1 MKKHLSLTGL
11 IALLPLLAS
20 AGPTL
25 NLDAKASTKVPN
37 DEMIVTVGA
46 VQSGQN
52 VAKLNEAVL
61 STLNDAIKDAKAV
74 PGVMPQMGSI
84 YTTQDWRDGKP
95 SGWQVNGEIILRSQ
109 DMPALANLAGKLGQK
124 LQLRG
129 VVFGLSE
136 PKRRD
141 AETRLL
147 KEAAAAF
154 RDKAEAA
161 MRAFGYQ
168 KYAIE
173 ELAINDELQAPP
185 PRPMALNSAMA
196 RAEAAP
202 MPAEGGAADVQMI
215 VRGRVKLD

>member
-1 MKKHLSLTGL
+1 MKKHLVLTSL
-11 IALLPLLAS
+11 IALLPLIAS

-25 NLDAKASTKVPN
+25 SLNAQASAKIPN
-37 DEMIVTVGA
+37 DEMIVTVGT

-61 STLNDAIKDAKAV
+61 SALNDAIKDAKAV
-74 PGVMPQMGSI
+74 PGVTPQMGNI
-84 YTTQDWRDGKP
+84 YTNQDWRDGKP

-129 VVFGLSE
+129 VAFGLSE

-141 AETRLL
+141 AENRLL

-154 RDKAEAA
+154 RTKAEAA

-168 KYAIE
+168 KYALE
-173 ELAINDELQAPP
+173 ELAINDALQAPP
-185 PRPMALNSAMA
+185 PRPMVLQSAMA

-202 MPAEGGAADVQMI
+202 LPSEGGSADVQ
-215 VRGRVKLD
+215 VTVSGRVKLD

>member
-1 MKKHLSLTGL
+1 MKKHLVLTSLIT
-11 IALLPLLAS
+11 LLPLLAS
-20 AGPTL
+20 AGPML
-25 NLDAKASTKVPN
+25 NLDAQASAKVPN
-37 DEMIVTVGA
+37 DEMIVTVGT

-52 VAKLNEAVL
+52 VARLNEAVL

-74 PGVMPQMGSI
+74 PGVTPQMGNI
-84 YTTQDWRDGKP
+84 YTAQDWRDGKP

-129 VVFGLSE
+129 LAFGLSE
-136 PKRRD
+136 SKRRD

-154 RDKAEAA
+154 RAKAEAA

-173 ELAINDELQAPP
+173 ALAINDALQVPP
-185 PRPMALNSAMA
+185 PMPLAHKSAMA

-202 MPAEGGAADVQMI
+202 MPSEGGSADVQMT
-215 VRGRVKLD
+215 VSGRVKLD

>member
-84 YTTQDWRDGKP
+84 YTTQDWRDGKL

>member
-1 MKKHLSLTGL
+1 M
-11 IALLPLLAS
+11 
-20 AGPTL
+20 L
-25 NLDAKASTKVPN
+25 NLDAQASAKVPN
-37 DEMIVTVGA
+37 DEMIVTVGTM
-46 VQSGQN
+46 QSGQN
-52 VAKLNEAVL
+52 VAKLNEVVL
-61 STLNDAIKDAKAV
+61 STLNEAIKDAKTV
-74 PGVMPQMGSI
+74 PSVTPQMGNI
-84 YTTQDWRDGKP
+84 YTVQDWRDGKA

-129 VVFGLSE
+129 VAFGLSE
-136 PKRRD
+136 PKRRE

-154 RDKAEAA
+154 RAKAEAA

-173 ELAINDELQAPP
+173 ELAINEASQVPP
-185 PRPMALNSAMA
+185 PRPMVFNSAMA
-196 RAEAAP
+196 RAETAP
-202 MPAEGGAADVQMI
+202 MPSEGGAADVQVT

>member
-1 MKKHLSLTGL
+1 MKKHLVLTSL
-11 IALLPLLAS
+11 IALLPLIAS

-25 NLDAKASTKVPN
+25 SLNAQASAKIPN
-37 DEMIVTVGA
+37 DEMIVTVGT

-61 STLNDAIKDAKAV
+61 SALNDAIKDAKAV
-74 PGVMPQMGSI
+74 PGVTPQMGNI
-84 YTTQDWRDGKP
+84 YTNQDWRDGKP

-129 VVFGLSE
+129 VAFGLSE

-141 AETRLL
+141 AENRLL
-147 KEAAAAF
+147 KEAAIAF
-154 RDKAEAA
+154 RAKAEAA

-168 KYAIE
+168 KYALE
-173 ELAINDELQAPP
+173 ELAINDALQAPP
-185 PRPMALNSAMA
+185 PRPMVLHSAMA

-202 MPAEGGAADVQMI
+202 MPSEGGSADVQ
-215 VRGRVKLD
+215 VTVSGRVKLD